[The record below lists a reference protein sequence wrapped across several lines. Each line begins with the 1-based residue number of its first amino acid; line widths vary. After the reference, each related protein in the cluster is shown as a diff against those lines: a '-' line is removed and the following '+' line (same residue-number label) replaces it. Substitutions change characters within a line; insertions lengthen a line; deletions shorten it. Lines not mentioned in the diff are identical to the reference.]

1 MEYIDQV
8 SIQNDES
15 IFSDHASHTNTSH
28 TTSTA
33 TPQLS
38 KLSQT
43 KLFSFFTFHPKL
55 PRNSSVS
62 TTQESSIPDTT
73 RTTSTTPRPTPTNT
87 QRAKHL
93 KAAPQ
98 ETPNHKTKTKRQI
111 LISYNT
117 TYSAHPSII
126 PFLSHTPLTSVTWG
140 HSLTSIGTLTVLQVI
155 LQNPNGLQLNNGFHI
170 TSQDFCHSS
179 NYGAAAFFF
188 PETNTNWSQNCQHQK
203 TTEPSSQF
211 L

>member
-73 RTTSTTPRPTPTNT
+73 R
-87 QRAKHL
+87 
-93 KAAPQ
+93 
-98 ETPNHKTKTKRQI
+98 I
-111 LISYNT
+111 
-117 TYSAHPSII
+117 
-126 PFLSHTPLTSVTWG
+126 
-140 HSLTSIGTLTVLQVI
+140 
-155 LQNPNGLQLNNGFHI
+155 
-170 TSQDFCHSS
+170 
-179 NYGAAAFFF
+179 YGAAAFFF